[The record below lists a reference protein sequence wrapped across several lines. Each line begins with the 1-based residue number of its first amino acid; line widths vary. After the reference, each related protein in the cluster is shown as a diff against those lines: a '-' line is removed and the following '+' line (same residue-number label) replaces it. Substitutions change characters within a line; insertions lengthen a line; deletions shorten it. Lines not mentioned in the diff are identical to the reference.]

1 MDTVV
6 SPRQRRRRVVFTPVF
21 LGAAFVL
28 ALSGC
33 GSSSSSG
40 APSKSQPAAATNVPS
55 SVPPG
60 TTLRIGDQ
68 VQLQQTVLASGG
80 QDRGIPYSI
89 QWAGFVGG
97 PSMLQAFHA
106 GAIDVGFVAN
116 TPLVFAQAAHQ
127 DVVAVAAWAS
137 QHGGNELIAAPG
149 SGIGSWHDLKGKKVA
164 YQQGTSGEATL
175 LQGLHGAG
183 LTLHDVKSVNL
194 PFTQIAAALQGG
206 SVAAGILAPPL
217 DSGYLTS
224 HPGAKVVD
232 RPQDLGSRV
241 NYLIASK
248 SAINDAGK
256 AAALRDYILRLGRA
270 FDAIKANPDAF
281 VQRFYVEKYH
291 LTAAAGRALLQQLGT
306 SSFVAL
312 SDEVVAAQQKVA
324 DLYSDAG
331 EIPAK
336 LDASKE
342 FDDRFA
348 DVVREAASG

>member
-1 MDTVV
+1 MDTLAPLRTRRARAAVAVV
-6 SPRQRRRRVVFTPVF
+6 L
-21 LGAAFVL
+21 LGVASAV
-28 ALSGC
+28 AISGC
-33 GSSSSSG
+33 GSNASSG
-40 APSKSQPAAATNVPS
+40 SSSKSQPAAATNVPS
-55 SVPPG
+55 SIPPG
-60 TTLRIGDQ
+60 TTLRVGDQ
-68 VQLQQTVLASGG
+68 VQLQQTVLSSGG
-80 QDRGIPYSI
+80 QDSGIPYSI

-106 GAIDVGFVAN
+106 GAIDIGFVAN

-149 SGIGSWHDLKGKKVA
+149 SGIGSWRDLKGKKVA

-175 LQGLHGAG
+175 LQGLHEAG

-194 PFTQIAAALQGG
+194 PFTQISAALQGG
-206 SVAAGILAPPL
+206 SVPAGILAPPL
-217 DSGYLTS
+217 DSSYLTS

-241 NYLIASK
+241 SYLIASK
-248 SAINDAGK
+248 AAIDDAGK

-270 FDAIKANPDAF
+270 FDTIRANPDAF

-291 LTAAAGRALLQQLGT
+291 LTPAAGRALLQQLGT
-306 SSFVAL
+306 SSFVDL
-312 SDEVVAAQQKVA
+312 SSELVAAQQKVA

-331 EIPAK
+331 EIPTK

-342 FDDRFA
+342 FDRRFA
-348 DVVREAASG
+348 DVVRQAAAG